1 MIDLKLDFC
10 FKYIFT
16 NQCDSDS
23 TYLLNLLVEQTTHF
37 PLKRYII
44 TNPEILKLDAN
55 DKTIRYDILIQD
67 QQGNQID
74 IEMQRSHFSKTQAK
88 RFGFYGATLIY
99 QSLNVGEHYAN
110 LKHNVQIILIDDIHE
125 EHHSL
130 IEAFEARTPLG
141 QREIKTDHDEDILL
155 IRYYIY
161 LPYIDVIAKEKGV
174 GQLSDFEMMIYI
186 LQNGIN
192 EKVKKYKERK
202 IVQMMERRMLK
213 LQMDNESL
221 KRAMEREVALACDKE
236 EKKEYERR
244 GIKIGEDRGERK
256 ALKDCVAF
264 KYPKND
270 LNWIDDCNEIQ
281 CQMIKELLFQ
291 DLSYEQFYE
300 SIQKYIA

>member
-23 TYLLNLLVEQTTHF
+23 TYLLKLLVEQTTYF

-110 LKHNVQIILIDDIHE
+110 LKHNVQIILINDINE
-125 EHHSL
+125 QKPRL
-130 IEAFEARTPLG
+130 IDSFEARTPLG

-161 LPYIDVIAKEKGV
+161 LPYIDVIAKKKGV

-221 KRAMEREVALACDKE
+221 KRAMEREIALACDEE
-236 EKKEYERR
+236 EKKE
-244 GIKIGEDRGERK
+244 

-300 SIQKYIA
+300 SIQKYIV

>member
-1 MIDLKLDFC
+1 M
-10 FKYIFT
+10 
-16 NQCDSDS
+16 
-23 TYLLNLLVEQTTHF
+23 V
-37 PLKRYII
+37 
-44 TNPEILKLDAN
+44 
-55 DKTIRYDILIQD
+55 LIQYIYD
-67 QQGNQID
+67 KSLAVSYTHLD
-74 IEMQRSHFSKTQAK
+74 VYK
-88 RFGFYGATLIY
+88 R
-99 QSLNVGEHYAN
+99 Q
-110 LKHNVQIILIDDIHE
+110 
-125 EHHSL
+125 
-130 IEAFEARTPLG
+130 PLG

-221 KRAMEREVALACDKE
+221 KRAMEREIALACDEE
-236 EKKEYERR
+236 EKKERE
-244 GIKIGEDRGERK
+244 KEGEKK